1 MNIRNVF
8 AVVHGPDDGKNEPK
22 NYWKSCGIA
31 FVNKDG
37 SETVK
42 LDLFPGVDIVI
53 RDKEER
59 KDDAP
64 EPDGEVREARPPSR
78 DGSKTVYTGQPRY
91 RSRYGGH
98 APR

>member
-1 MNIRNVF
+1 MNVRNVF
-8 AVVHGPDDGKNEPK
+8 VVVHGPDDGKNEPK
-22 NYWKSCGIA
+22 NYWKNCGIA

-59 KDDAP
+59 KDD
-64 EPDGEVREARPPSR
+64 EPDGEVREAKPSA
-78 DGSKTVYTGQPRY
+78 KTVYSGKPRY
-91 RSRYGGH
+91 RSRYEGH
-98 APR
+98 SPR